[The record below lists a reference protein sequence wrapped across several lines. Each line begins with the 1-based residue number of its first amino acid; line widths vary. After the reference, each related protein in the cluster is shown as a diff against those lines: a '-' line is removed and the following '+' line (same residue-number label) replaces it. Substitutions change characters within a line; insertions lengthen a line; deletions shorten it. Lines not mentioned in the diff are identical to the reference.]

1 LLKGEPKLNEN
12 LRITESPPSTMKKL
26 LLATTNAHKA
36 HELASL
42 LGDVPFVL
50 TTPQE
55 EGLSLEVEETGTTF
69 EENAALKALAFAKA
83 SGLLS
88 LADDS
93 GIEIAALGGAPGIY
107 SSRYAGPDV
116 TDEGRVQF
124 LLDKIKDV
132 PDGKR
137 QGRFRC
143 VVAIAGPEGDVSFF
157 QGTVEGV
164 ITFEPTG
171 ENGFGYDPIF
181 FLPDRGCTTAQL
193 APEEKNRISHRGQA
207 ARAASKA
214 LRQMATEATS

>member
-1 LLKGEPKLNEN
+1 
-12 LRITESPPSTMKKL
+12 MQKL

-36 HELASL
+36 HELAAL

-55 EGLSLEVEETGTTF
+55 EGLNLEVEETGTTF
-69 EENAALKALAFAKA
+69 EENAALKAVAFAKA

-93 GIEIAALGGAPGIY
+93 GIEIDALGGAPGIY
-107 SSRYAGPDV
+107 SSRYAGPNV

-124 LLDKIKDV
+124 LLDKIRDV
-132 PDGKR
+132 PVGKR

-143 VVAIAGPEGDVSFF
+143 VVALADPAGEASFF
-157 QGTVEGV
+157 HGTVEGV
-164 ITFEPTG
+164 IAFEPMG

-181 FLPDRGCTTAQL
+181 LLPDRGCTTAQL

-207 ARAASKA
+207 ARAAAKE
-214 LRQMATEATS
+214 LRRIAQETTS